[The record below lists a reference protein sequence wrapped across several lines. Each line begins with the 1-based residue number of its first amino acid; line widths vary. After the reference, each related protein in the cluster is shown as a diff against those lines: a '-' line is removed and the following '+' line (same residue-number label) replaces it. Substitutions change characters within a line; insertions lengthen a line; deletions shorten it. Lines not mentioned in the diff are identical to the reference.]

1 MISPQ
6 SSHPNPLP
14 EGTPHPN
21 PLPEGEGAN
30 EESNVRFRGAARGL
44 ILTVALMLTAC
55 ASGMPPT
62 TAQPRLCAAALTATC
77 PAPPPARSGRL
88 QDLLDNHIE
97 AMELYS
103 QCRDQMDKLRECLNP
118 PP

>member
-1 MISPQ
+1 MKR
-6 SSHPNPLP
+6 LLLV
-14 EGTPHPN
+14 T
-21 PLPEGEGAN
+21 A
-30 EESNVRFRGAARGL
+30 
-44 ILTVALMLTAC
+44 ALMLTAC

-62 TAQPRLCAAALTATC
+62 IAQPRPCAPALTATC

-103 QCRDQMDKLRECLNP
+103 QCRDQMSKLAECLGVRSP
-118 PP
+118 PAPP